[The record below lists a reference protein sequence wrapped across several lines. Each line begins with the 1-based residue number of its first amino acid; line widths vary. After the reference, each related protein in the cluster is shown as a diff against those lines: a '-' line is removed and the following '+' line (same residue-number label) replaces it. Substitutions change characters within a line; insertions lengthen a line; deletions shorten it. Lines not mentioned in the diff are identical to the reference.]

1 MSDMKKFL
9 KIVERADASR
19 LDEAAQEFG
28 RKPFKASRV
37 AQHTDNEGNTHTMW
51 TRSDTGDRVYYS
63 KTYSDG
69 KTGNSHKGMEPTYS
83 SKEKAMADFKKHV
96 VNEAA
101 SLSLNMNGDTSSDVA
116 DMFNKIMGL
125 SSPNTSAPP
134 VPMVPPMTKSIGVVD
149 KMSAPGVAEED
160 WANQDKPEYK
170 DVDYMTKDLAGGLN
184 KPKKMVKHSYKQGDN
199 PMAMEESLMAE
210 YQKFKT
216 GQ

>member
-9 KIVERADASR
+9 KIVEGSAAPNKTR
-19 LDEAAQEFG
+19 LD
-28 RKPFKASRV
+28 
-37 AQHTDNEGNTHTMW
+37 
-51 TRSDTGDRVYYS
+51 
-63 KTYSDG
+63 
-69 KTGNSHKGMEPTYS
+69 
-83 SKEKAMADFKKHV
+83 
-96 VNEAA
+96 EAA
-101 SLSLNMNGDTSSDVA
+101 SLSLNMTGDTSSDVA

-125 SSPNTSAPP
+125 SAPNVSVSSMP
-134 VPMVPPMTKSIGVVD
+134 VVPPMSKSIGVVD

-160 WANQDKPEYK
+160 WANQGKPEYK

-216 GQ
+216 GK